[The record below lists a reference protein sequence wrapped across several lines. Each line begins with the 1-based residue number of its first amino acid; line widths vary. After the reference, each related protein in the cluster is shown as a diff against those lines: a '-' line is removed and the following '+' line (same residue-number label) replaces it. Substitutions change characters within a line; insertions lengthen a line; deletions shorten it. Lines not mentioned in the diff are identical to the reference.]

1 MTGLGMDCC
10 QLYYTITL
18 SIVKIIFANR
28 SVSGSGLST
37 VVLLLLSLPSLLI
50 MGCNVSSVS
59 LQGNS
64 LTDKK
69 LEKANMTQ
77 EEWMN
82 LTNRPDVKEKEVI
95 KLLDWFIKVILQYFL
110 ALFLQST
117 KSKLSFHRMV

>member
-37 VVLLLLSLPSLLI
+37 VVLLLLSLPSLLT

>member
-37 VVLLLLSLPSLLI
+37 VVLLLRSLPSLLI

>member
-1 MTGLGMDCC
+1 
-10 QLYYTITL
+10 
-18 SIVKIIFANR
+18 
-28 SVSGSGLST
+28 
-37 VVLLLLSLPSLLI
+37 

-64 LTDKK
+64 VTDKK

-95 KLLDWFIKVILQYFL
+95 KLLDWFVKVILQ
-110 ALFLQST
+110 
-117 KSKLSFHRMV
+117 

>member
-1 MTGLGMDCC
+1 MDCC

-37 VVLLLLSLPSLLI
+37 VVLLLLSLPSLVK